1 MRPVGDSFASWRAI
15 QAPLCIS
22 CVCPRPCTTRTSRD
36 RVSIRL
42 GTAVPCKRC
51 CLRPAVRFLAPG
63 VEAASLPERRTSSC
77 YARRCRGFARAA
89 PLTRDASIATKA
101 SGAHLRL
108 RPCNLSRVRTS
119 APSSSPTSSE
129 VWHLQTNRPNSA
141 VLPAAHLPSH
151 LAPLPISSLQPGCH
165 PSPDWTPDCTSI
177 TRTQLVCLSYSR
189 RASPEKRPRNRAPFS
204 CAQCWPRPNSWMLGR
219 RCCPPVSEV
228 LPSHFAGWNWESL
241 ACFLPH
247 RLYRAAPL
255 KSPFPPADSHRAV
268 GSRSIKHWALDARP
282 ASFQVSDFISACS

>member
-129 VWHLQTNRPNSA
+129 VWHLQASRPNSA

-151 LAPLPISSLQPGCH
+151 LALCRSHRCNPVVIPAQTGLPIAPVSPAPSWFASATAAGRRLKSDHETGRRFPVRSVGHDPTAGCSGDDVVPQSVKFFH
-165 PSPDWTPDCTSI
+165 LISPDGT
-177 TRTQLVCLSYSR
+177 
-189 RASPEKRPRNRAPFS
+189 
-204 CAQCWPRPNSWMLGR
+204 
-219 RCCPPVSEV
+219 
-228 LPSHFAGWNWESL
+228 
-241 ACFLPH
+241 
-247 RLYRAAPL
+247 
-255 KSPFPPADSHRAV
+255 
-268 GSRSIKHWALDARP
+268 GSRWLVFCLTVCTGQRP
-282 ASFQVSDFISACS
+282 